1 MSSPTKI
8 LFLGMDAADKFL
20 LQKWASDGT
29 LPTIRSIF
37 DKGLVGD
44 TISPVGFF
52 IGSTWPSFYT
62 GSSPANHGFHYL
74 VQIKPGTYDFF
85 RCNPDEHLK
94 RQPFWYNLSQA
105 GQKVA
110 ILDIPLS
117 FITKNL
123 NGMQIVEWGS
133 HDSVYNFCTEPTD
146 LKQEVLSKFG
156 SYPISNTCDSF
167 SRTLEGFKNLKDLL
181 IQGVEKKTEL
191 TEYYLN
197 QGSWDF
203 FAQVFTESHCVGHQC
218 WHLHDSSHLAHNPD
232 TLEEIGNPLRDV
244 YMAIDWAIQKI
255 LTQVDDNTIV
265 IFLAGHG
272 MNYNYGANF
281 LLPEILIRL
290 KFAQTV
296 PMTNCRIKSLKAID
310 RLKELL
316 SCYWRQAPPFIK
328 EELRPILL
336 HMQNKIRRNKIYLP
350 PSMTKIDLRKSRCF
364 PVFNGNLVSGI
375 RVNLKGREPE
385 GQISIGNEFNNFYN
399 ELHQELI
406 KIVDINYGKPIVK
419 NVFKTIELYQ
429 GHYLDHLPDILIE
442 WNDERPLGS
451 NALEIS
457 EGSILQLTSDSMGT
471 IEGTNCYCRTG
482 DHRPEG
488 IFAIIGPG
496 IKARRLNRTVSIMD
510 FAPSIAKLL
519 GVDIPYVDGA
529 FIPEIWA

>member
-1 MSSPTKI
+1 MSFPSKI

-20 LQKWASDGT
+20 LQKWASDET

-52 IGSTWPSFYT
+52 IGSVWPSFYT

-74 VQIKPGTYDFF
+74 VQIEPGTYDFF
-85 RCNPDEHLK
+85 RCNPDEFLK
-94 RQPFWYNLSQA
+94 RQPFWNNLSQA
-105 GQKVA
+105 GRKVA

-123 NGMQIVEWGS
+123 NGIQIVEWGS
-133 HDSVYNFCTEPTD
+133 HDSVYNFCTEPND
-146 LKQEVLSKFG
+146 FKKEVLSKFG
-156 SYPISNTCDSF
+156 SYPIINTCNSC
-167 SRTLEGFKNLKDLL
+167 SRTQKGFNNFKDLL
-181 IQGVEKKTEL
+181 IRGVEKKTDL
-191 TEYYLN
+191 TKYYLN

-218 WHLHDSSHLAHNPD
+218 WHLHDSSHPGHDPHTVAK
-232 TLEEIGNPLRDV
+232 IGNPLRDV
-244 YMAIDWAIQKI
+244 YMAIDSAIQKI

-272 MNYNYGANF
+272 MNYFYGANF
-281 LLPEILIRL
+281 LLPEILIQL
-290 KFAQTV
+290 KFAQTI
-296 PMTNCRIKSLKAID
+296 PMANS
-310 RLKELL
+310 RLKPLRTNRLETLL
-316 SCYWRQAPPFIK
+316 TYYWRKAPPFIK
-328 EELRPILL
+328 TEFRPILYHL
-336 HMQNKIRRNKIYLP
+336 RNKIHGNEIYLP
-350 PSMTKIDLRKSRCF
+350 ASMAKIDRRKSRCF

-375 RVNLKGREPE
+375 RVNLKEREPE
-385 GQISIGNEFNNFYN
+385 GQISIGNEFNNFYK
-399 ELHQELI
+399 ELRQELL
-406 KIVDINYGKPIVK
+406 KIVDIDYGKPIVK

-429 GHYLDHLPDILIE
+429 GHYIDHLPDILIE

-457 EGSILQLTSDSMGT
+457 EGSTLRLTSDSLGT
-471 IEGTNCYCRTG
+471 IEGTNNYCRTG

-488 IFAIIGPG
+488 IFAIMGPG
-496 IKARRLNRTVSIMD
+496 IKSRRLNRTVSIMD
-510 FAPSIAKLL
+510 FAPTIAKLL
-519 GVDIPYVDGA
+519 SVDITDVDGA